1 LKVAV
6 PVTNPFATRFT
17 RPGRIEPLDVIG
29 RPVDIDALLDRL
41 RELCGTAA
49 IVGPHGSGKSTLLT
63 HLAAAIERRG
73 ERVRRARLHSWRDV
87 PTAWTAIRGAAAGDT
102 VCIDSWECLGV
113 TARSVL
119 RLAARMSGCGLLV
132 TSHRGT
138 GLPELIRCGTSAS
151 LLRSIVR
158 SLPGHACWHGHLIHE
173 TDIEA
178 AFALH
183 GGNLRES
190 LYELYDR
197 FEACASR
204 IRAGVRAGP
213 DGRDGSD
220 GGRHE
225 IHELGDGF
233 SCVGAPE
240 RNLG

>member
-1 LKVAV
+1 MAV
-6 PVTNPFATRFT
+6 PVTNPFTTRFT
-17 RPGRIEPLDVIG
+17 RPGRIEPLDVTGSPID
-29 RPVDIDALLDRL
+29 VDALLDRL
-41 RELCGTAA
+41 RGLCGTAA

-63 HLAAAIERRG
+63 HLAAALERRG
-73 ERVRRARLHSWRDV
+73 ERVRRARLHSRWDV
-87 PTAWTAIRGAAAGDT
+87 PKAWTAIRDSAAGDT

-119 RLAARMSGCGLLV
+119 RLAARVSGCGLLV

-138 GLPELIRCGTSAS
+138 GLPELIRCGTSVS

-158 SLPGHACWHGHLIHE
+158 SLPGHACWHGQLIHD

-204 IRAGVRAGP
+204 IRAGVGAGP
-213 DGRDGSD
+213 DGGNGSD
-220 GGRHE
+220 GGRHG
-225 IHELGDGF
+225 IHEFIDGF
-233 SCVGAPE
+233 SYAGAPE

>member
-1 LKVAV
+1 MAV
-6 PVTNPFATRFT
+6 PVTNPFTTRFT
-17 RPGRIEPLDVIG
+17 RPGRIEPLDVTGSPID
-29 RPVDIDALLDRL
+29 VDALLDRL
-41 RELCGTAA
+41 RGLCGTAA

-73 ERVRRARLHSWRDV
+73 ERVRCARLHSRWDV
-87 PTAWTAIRGAAAGDT
+87 LTAWTAIRDSAAGDT

-119 RLAARMSGCGLLV
+119 RLAAGVSGCGLLV

-138 GLPELIRCGTSAS
+138 GMPELIRCGTSVS

-158 SLPGHACWHGHLIHE
+158 SLPGHACWHGQLIHD

-178 AFALH
+178 AFTLH

-204 IRAGVRAGP
+204 IRAGVGAGP
-213 DGRDGSD
+213 NGGNGSD
-220 GGRHE
+220 GGRHG
-225 IHELGDGF
+225 IHEFIDGF
-233 SCVGAPE
+233 SYAGAPE

>member
-1 LKVAV
+1 MAV
-6 PVTNPFATRFT
+6 LVTNPFATRFT
-17 RPGRIEPLDVIG
+17 RPGRIEPLDVTG
-29 RPVDIDALLDRL
+29 SPVDVDALLDRL
-41 RELCGTAA
+41 RGLYGTAA

-73 ERVRRARLHSWRDV
+73 ERVRRARLHSWWDV
-87 PTAWTAIRGAAAGDT
+87 PKAWTAIRDSTAGDT

-119 RLAARMSGCGLLV
+119 RLAARVSGCGLLV

-138 GLPELIRCGTSAS
+138 GMPELIRCGTSAS

-158 SLPGHACWHGHLIHE
+158 SLPGHACWHGQLIHE

-204 IRAGVRAGP
+204 IRAGVGAGP
-213 DGRDGSD
+213 DGGDGSD
-220 GGRHE
+220 GGRHG
-225 IHELGDGF
+225 IQQFADGF
-233 SCVGAPE
+233 SYAGAPE